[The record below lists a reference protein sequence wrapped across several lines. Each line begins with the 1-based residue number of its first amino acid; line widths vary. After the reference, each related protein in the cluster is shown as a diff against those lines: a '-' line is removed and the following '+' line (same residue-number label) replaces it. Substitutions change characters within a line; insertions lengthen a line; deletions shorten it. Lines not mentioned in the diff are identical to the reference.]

1 MPDQSWKEFWERG
14 ESYLRVAEKG
24 LQRPDRFNAAA
35 LYNIVALAIEGLF
48 MGRFMAAGTL
58 PRNHTLLDLVE
69 EEREIGSLPDDVAER
84 LIAMDAF
91 QNLCSLAAY
100 ERKEPT
106 RDDIVSFV
114 ALANQVRD
122 ILSVRLPST

>member
-1 MPDQSWKEFWERG
+1 MADQSWKEFWERG

-24 LQRPDRFNAAA
+24 LQRPDKFNAAA

-48 MGRFMAAGTL
+48 MGRFVAAGTL

-69 EEREIGSLPDDVAER
+69 EERELGSLPDDVAER

-100 ERKEPT
+100 ERKEAT
-106 RDDIVSFV
+106 REDIVSFV
-114 ALANQVRD
+114 SLASQVRD